1 MLLCVETTS
10 VEESAPGRERLR
22 DVASP
27 SSPTLSMEDEISTP
41 PVLATGRYTLIGMA
55 VLFVVESL
63 TSDPEGLPGLKHI
76 PAGSAPALTD
86 LLSGGVFEVEDED
99 EYFLFKVE
107 FQWFLTALSVLP
119 ESSLAMVAHLFP
131 NLA

>member
-1 MLLCVETTS
+1 M
-10 VEESAPGRERLR
+10 EESAPGRERLR

-27 SSPTLSMEDEISTP
+27 SSPSPSLLMEDEISIP
-41 PVLATGRYTLIGMA
+41 PVLATGRYTLIGVT

-63 TSDPEGLPGLKHI
+63 TSDPEGLPGLKQ
-76 PAGSAPALTD
+76 PPTGSAPALTD
-86 LLSGGVFEVEDED
+86 LLRGGVFEVEDED

-119 ESSLAMVAHLFP
+119 ESNLAMVAHLFP